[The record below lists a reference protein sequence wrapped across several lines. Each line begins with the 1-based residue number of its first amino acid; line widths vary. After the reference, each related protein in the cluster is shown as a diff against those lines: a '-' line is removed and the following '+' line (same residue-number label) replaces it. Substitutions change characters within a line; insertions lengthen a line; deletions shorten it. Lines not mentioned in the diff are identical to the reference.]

1 MVILTIHYYPKT
13 YGNIVNH
20 KETYSGNKPLS
31 FKAEL
36 GLDKDWHIETWT
48 DQEGTNYNVSLIGY
62 PIVEGSEPEVSDT
75 SSFTY
80 SWNLILKTP
89 STFLAHEFDLKI
101 PWNSYGNKWMF
112 NLLIEGHG
120 AFHITITKFD
130 RHSFYMFFIPD
141 VVGGVIILTIIIW
154 IVKQKIK
161 SLQKR
166 VIIPRKRGYLQPLK

>member
-1 MVILTIHYYPKT
+1 MKPLGKAFHASEVPNVLSRYRSTLPYVSIVAVFLIMVILTIHYYPQT

-20 KETYSGNKPLS
+20 KETYPGNKPLS

-36 GLDKDWHIETWT
+36 GLDEDWHIETWT

-80 SWNLILKTP
+80 SWDLILKAP

-101 PWNSYGNKWMF
+101 PWNSYGNKWIF

-130 RHSFYMFFIPD
+130 RRSF
-141 VVGGVIILTIIIW
+141 
-154 IVKQKIK
+154 
-161 SLQKR
+161 
-166 VIIPRKRGYLQPLK
+166 